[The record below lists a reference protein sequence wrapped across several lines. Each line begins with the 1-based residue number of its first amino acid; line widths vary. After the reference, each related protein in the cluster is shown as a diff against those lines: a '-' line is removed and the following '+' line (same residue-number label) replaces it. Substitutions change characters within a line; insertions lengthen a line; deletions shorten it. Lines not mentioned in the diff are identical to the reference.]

1 MHLCLPTL
9 TGVLIVTVAFG
20 PFEVEGS
27 KPKRTAITVKG
38 SKIHFFFKERKKKRT
53 SKVSRFV
60 LHKDVFSSRSI
71 GNNYALLYYLKS
83 CLLPENNC
91 TSLF

>member
-1 MHLCLPTL
+1 MHLYLPSL
-9 TGVLIVTVAFG
+9 TGVLIDTVAFG

-27 KPKRTAITVKG
+27 KPKRTALTVKG
-38 SKIHFFFKERKKKRT
+38 SKMHFFFKERKKKIT
-53 SKVSRFV
+53 SKVSRF
-60 LHKDVFSSRSI
+60 LLNKDLFSSLSI
-71 GNNYALLYYLKS
+71 ENYALLYYLKS